1 MECFY
6 IVTVLWIFSLC
17 LHEFAHAFVAYKGGD
32 YTVRDKGYLTFNPLK
47 YTDPF
52 FSLILP
58 LIFVAMG
65 GIGLPGGAVYIN
77 RELLRSRAWGT
88 GVSLAG
94 PAANLVLVLL
104 IAALFR
110 FGVVSADPQSL
121 AAVSLGF
128 LLFLQIT
135 AFLFNLLPVPPLDGF
150 QAIAPWLGEEFYERG
165 MAMSNFGF
173 FFVFIAVSYVPA
185 LRDPFWTLVFHI
197 SATLGVDPY
206 LIQVGRDTY
215 TFWNSPS

>member
-17 LHEFAHAFVAYKGGD
+17 LHEFGHAWVAYQGGD

-58 LIFVAMG
+58 LIFVAVG

-94 PAANLVLVLL
+94 PAANLVLIL
-104 IAALFR
+104 IIGALFR
-110 FGVVSADPQSL
+110 FDVVHQDTQNL
-121 AAVSLGF
+121 AAVSLAF
-128 LLFLQIT
+128 LLFLEIS
-135 AFLFNLLPVPPLDGF
+135 ALLFNLLPIPPLDGF
-150 QAIAPWLGEEFYERG
+150 QAVAPWLGEEFYARG
-165 MAMSNFGF
+165 MAMSNVGF

-185 LRDPFWTLVFHI
+185 LRDPFWTLVLQIAAF
-197 SATLGVDPY
+197 LGVDPI
-206 LIQVGRDTY
+206 LIRVGWDTY
-215 TFWNSPS
+215 TFWDRPS